1 MNKQSV
7 NLKRRKFLF
16 LIACISLLVALAV
29 SLALALS
36 INKGS
41 GVQSPNASIE
51 DEESETPSGSIET
64 PSEPT
69 VKTVT
74 FIMPVDGTLSK
85 GYSLVPVFNQTLG
98 RYSSH
103 LALDFIADEGADV
116 FAVYEG
122 EVSSVTE
129 SITQGVTVTIDH
141 GNGLFTVYNSLES
154 ANDITVGKKVQAG
167 DIIGKVSTTNRQEY
181 KDGAHLHFQTL
192 EDGEYINPEKYLVID
207 AK

>member
-7 NLKRRKFLF
+7 NLKGRKILF
-16 LIACISLLVALAV
+16 LIACISLLVALTV

-36 INKGS
+36 VNR
-41 GVQSPNASIE
+41 QSSEIPNASIE
-51 DEESETPSGSIET
+51 DEDIESPSGSIDP

-74 FIMPVDGTLSK
+74 FIMPVEGTLSK

-103 LALDFIADEGADV
+103 LALDFIAEEGSSV
-116 FAVYEG
+116 FAVYDG
-122 EVSSVTE
+122 VVSSVTE

-141 GNGLFTVYNSLES
+141 GEGLFTVYNSLES
-154 ANDITVGKKVQAG
+154 AEDIATGKKVQAG